1 LKNNQNR
8 SQQAPLPGVI
18 LSISVKEGDVI
29 KKGQELCVIEAM
41 KMKNVIKA
49 MYDGKISKVMI
60 VPGQHVKH
68 RDILIS
74 FE

>member
-1 LKNNQNR
+1 M
-8 SQQAPLPGVI
+8 
-18 LSISVKEGDVI
+18 I
-29 KKGQELCVIEAM
+29 KDQEICVIEAM

-49 MYDGKISKVMI
+49 IFDGKISKVMI
-60 VPGQHVKH
+60 APGQHVKH